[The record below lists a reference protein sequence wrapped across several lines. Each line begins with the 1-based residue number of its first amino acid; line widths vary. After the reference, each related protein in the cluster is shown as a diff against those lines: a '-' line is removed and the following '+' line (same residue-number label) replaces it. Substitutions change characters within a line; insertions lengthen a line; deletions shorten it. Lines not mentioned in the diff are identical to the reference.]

1 MPWFFSVLQMGKLRL
16 REAEVW
22 APVTELGA
30 RADSPRVGP
39 QPRVWTRQ
47 AQLSSRW
54 WEEGLS
60 PTSPRPMEQDTHP
73 GVCEG
78 RRGLASCGGSWP
90 EAEPTCPSLSLLWTS
105 KAAGDRKPVL
115 GGWVAGGVGLGGWVE
130 GGVLASEA
138 FPWSPVVPSHQNS
151 PVSASQLSQACFQSW
166 PEISVLWR
174 NSGVH

>member
-115 GGWVAGGVGLGGWVE
+115 GGWVASVSRTTLLPQPDLRYLSDAGRHLVVTSGL
-130 GGVLASEA
+130 AHPTS
-138 FPWSPVVPSHQNS
+138 SSSH
-151 PVSASQLSQACFQSW
+151 
-166 PEISVLWR
+166 
-174 NSGVH
+174 